1 VGLLTVALFLSGCK
15 DPSLADQEIP
25 PVSIGPVETPYGLTL
40 DENASPKDVAYV
52 FLRAARDDYRAAQ
65 ASKIEEQK
73 AALYLQIAL
82 AAADDISG
90 EIDRLYDRKSM
101 PVQRSRDEAVYKL
114 AISWTPTV
122 AHYVDNF
129 TDDRAA
135 MQARMIVQPNLSRSS
150 SNKPR
155 STDVL
160 FRVSR
165 DESNAMIRI
174 SLIEQ
179 TGSDQKRY
187 WRIAEVGYGDPR
199 PGLAAMQTTTP

>member
-1 VGLLTVALFLSGCK
+1 
-15 DPSLADQEIP
+15 
-25 PVSIGPVETPYGLTL
+25 
-40 DENASPKDVAYV
+40 
-52 FLRAARDDYRAAQ
+52 
-65 ASKIEEQK
+65 
-73 AALYLQIAL
+73 
-82 AAADDISG
+82 
-90 EIDRLYDRKSM
+90 
-101 PVQRSRDEAVYKL
+101 
-114 AISWTPTV
+114 
-122 AHYVDNF
+122 
-129 TDDRAA
+129 